1 MKIFR
6 YYSLLL
12 ILLAAVGLQAATPRF
27 TLVIDAGHG
36 GKDHGAPG
44 AISEEKNLTL
54 KYALAFGKLV
64 EDNCPDVRVIY
75 TRKTDTYLTLHERAD
90 VANRNNAD
98 LFISIH
104 INALDGVH
112 TAHGFQ
118 SYTLGRGETTGDKG
132 LKVNADV
139 AKRENSVI
147 FLENNYKT
155 VYANL
160 NGSAPE
166 LDIMGEIIADQNRE
180 RSVKLS
186 RLMQQEVCKAT
197 GRQDGGSHQ
206 NNLAVLRLTK
216 MPAILLELGFISTPD
231 EENYMNT
238 EEGYA
243 QYPRGF
249 FNAFMRYR
257 EKYDNSIDVPY
268 RAGGEARRTAPLAQ
282 ATEPVA
288 DVRAD
293 EKRQAPTRR
302 EATSRKDAPEK
313 SRQSA
318 ATTVRKD
325 SKETTANR
333 RETTANRRETTA
345 SRKETAATKRATDEA
360 RPVFKI
366 QILVSN
372 SVLKANDHHLK
383 GLTGCDYYVDGQ
395 YKKYTYG
402 ASNDYNEIYRLR
414 KQIVDKFP
422 ESFIIAFKNGKKMD
436 VNEGIRE
443 FKRNR
448 QAGK

>member
-1 MKIFR
+1 MKTYR
-6 YYSLLL
+6 YFSLFLFLL
-12 ILLAAVGLQAATPRF
+12 VALALPAANQRF

-75 TRKTDTYLTLHERAD
+75 TRKTDTYLTLHERAE

-160 NGSAPE
+160 NGNAPE

-186 RLMQQEVCKAT
+186 RFMQQEVCKAT

-238 EEGYA
+238 EEGYN

-268 RAGGEARRTAPLAQ
+268 RSGAEVRKTAPL
-282 ATEPVA
+282 EPVA
-288 DVRAD
+288 EVKGT
-293 EKRQAPTRR
+293 EKRPAAERAVADPPR
-302 EATSRKDAPEK
+302 
-313 SRQSA
+313 RQSA
-318 ATTVRKD
+318 VA
-325 SKETTANR
+325 R
-333 RETTANRRETTA
+333 RETVPA
-345 SRKETAATKRATDEA
+345 RKETASVRKETVTVRKETASVRKEPAPTTKKATDET

-372 SVLKANDHHLK
+372 SVLKANDPHLK
-383 GLTGCDYYVDGQ
+383 GLTGCGYYVDGQ
-395 YKKYTYG
+395 HKKYTYG

-422 ESFIIAFKNGKKMD
+422 EAFIIAFKNGKKGD

-443 FKRNR
+443 FKQNR
-448 QAGK
+448 KAGK

>member
-1 MKIFR
+1 MNTCR
-6 YYSLLL
+6 YISLLL
-12 ILLAAVGLQAATPRF
+12 FLLVALALPAGDQRF

-75 TRKTDTYLTLHERAD
+75 TRKTDTYLPLHERAD

-160 NGSAPE
+160 NGNAPE

-238 EEGYA
+238 EEGYT
-243 QYPRGF
+243 QYPQGF
-249 FNAFMRYR
+249 FNAFVRYK

-268 RAGGEARRTAPLAQ
+268 RAGGEARKAAPLEQ
-282 ATEPVA
+282 APETVA
-288 DVRAD
+288 EAKTVV
-293 EKRQAPTRR
+293 KRQVVAR
-302 EATSRKDAPEK
+302 
-313 SRQSA
+313 
-318 ATTVRKD
+318 
-325 SKETTANR
+325 KETTA
-333 RETTANRRETTA
+333 A
-345 SRKETAATKRATDEA
+345 RKETAVETKKPADES

-372 SVLKANDHHLK
+372 SVLKANDQHLK
-383 GLTGCDYYVDGQ
+383 GLVGCDYYAEGQ

-422 ESFIIAFKNGKKMD
+422 EAFIIAFKNGEKMD

>member
-1 MKIFR
+1 MKICR
-6 YYSLLL
+6 YIALLL
-12 ILLAAVGLQAATPRF
+12 FLLAALTLQAANQRF

-104 INALDGVH
+104 INALDGIH

-160 NGSAPE
+160 NGNAPE

-180 RSVKLS
+180 RSVRLS
-186 RLMQQEVCKAT
+186 KLMQQEVCKAT

-238 EEGYA
+238 EEGYSKYT
-243 QYPRGF
+243 QGF
-249 FNAFMRYR
+249 FKAFMRYK
-257 EKYDNSIDVPY
+257 EKYGNDGDIPY
-268 RAGGEARRTAPLAQ
+268 RP
-282 ATEPVA
+282 
-288 DVRAD
+288 AD
-293 EKRQAPTRR
+293 EERTSTPLRMAKEQLPATRASEKREATPSKRQATSATRQQQAKR
-302 EATSRKDAPEK
+302 KVNVATNE
-313 SRQSA
+313 
-318 ATTVRKD
+318 
-325 SKETTANR
+325 
-333 RETTANRRETTA
+333 
-345 SRKETAATKRATDEA
+345 ETATYAQKKLDET

-366 QILVSN
+366 QVLVSDR
-372 SVLKANDHHLK
+372 VLKNNDSHLK
-383 GLTGCDYYVDGQ
+383 GLSGCEYYTEGQ
-395 YKKYTYG
+395 LKKYTYG

-414 KQIVDKFP
+414 KQIADNFP
-422 ESFIIAFKNGKKMD
+422 DAFIIAFKNGKKMD
-436 VNEGIRE
+436 VNEGIQE
-443 FKRNR
+443 FKQNR
-448 QAGK
+448 RAKK

>member
-1 MKIFR
+1 MKTFR
-6 YYSLLL
+6 YISLLL
-12 ILLAAVGLQAATPRF
+12 FLLAALALQAASRQF

-44 AISEEKNLTL
+44 AISEEKDLTL

-64 EDNCPDVRVIY
+64 EDNCPDVKVIY

-90 VANRNNAD
+90 MANRNNAD

-132 LKVNADV
+132 LKINADV

-147 FLENNYKT
+147 FLENNYKA

-160 NGSAPE
+160 NGNAPE

-238 EEGYA
+238 EDGYT
-243 QYPRGF
+243 QYPKGF
-249 FNAFMRYR
+249 FNAFVRYK

-268 RAGGEARRTAPLAQ
+268 RAGSEARRTAPQ
-282 ATEPVA
+282 EPAKEAVA
-288 DVRAD
+288 EVK
-293 EKRQAPTRR
+293 E
-302 EATSRKDAPEK
+302 PEK
-313 SRQSA
+313 KQ
-318 ATTVRKD
+318 TVSTRKGAITVAKKVVD
-325 SKETTANR
+325 V
-333 RETTANRRETTA
+333 
-345 SRKETAATKRATDEA
+345 D

-372 SVLKANDHHLK
+372 SVLKANDRQLM
-383 GLTGCDYYVDGQ
+383 GLAGCEYYIDGQ

-414 KQIVDKFP
+414 KQITDKFP
-422 ESFIIAFKNGKKMD
+422 GAFIIAFKNGKKMD

>member
-1 MKIFR
+1 MKNCRLF
-6 YYSLLL
+6 SLFLLL
-12 ILLAAVGLQAATPRF
+12 LVTTTFQAANQRF

-54 KYALAFGKLV
+54 KYALAFGQLV
-64 EDNCPDVRVIY
+64 ESSCPDVKVVY
-75 TRKTDTYLTLHERAD
+75 TRTTDTYLTLHERAEI
-90 VANRNNAD
+90 ANRNNAD

-104 INALDGVH
+104 INALDGIH

-139 AKRENSVI
+139 AKRENAVI

-160 NGSAPE
+160 NGDAPE

-186 RLMQQEVCKAT
+186 QLMQQEVCKAT

-238 EEGYA
+238 EEA
-243 QYPRGF
+243 HTNYPQGF
-249 FNAFMRYR
+249 LNAFVRYK
-257 EKYDNSIDVPY
+257 EKYSNTIDVPY
-268 RAGGEARRTAPLAQ
+268 REGIEGRKSAP
-282 ATEPVA
+282 A
-288 DVRAD
+288 DI
-293 EKRQAPTRR
+293 RQ
-302 EATSRKDAPEK
+302 E
-313 SRQSA
+313 
-318 ATTVRKD
+318 
-325 SKETTANR
+325 KETETKNR
-333 RETTANRRETTA
+333 
-345 SRKETAATKRATDEA
+345 RKETESTPRQNTATVRNEPTVAKKSANRTANSNIDETQ
-360 RPVFKI
+360 PVFKV
-366 QILVSN
+366 QILASS
-372 SVLKANDHHLK
+372 SVLKANDNHLK
-383 GLTGCDYYVDGQ
+383 GLTGCDYYEDGN

-402 ASNDYNEIYRLR
+402 SSNNYNEIYRLR
-414 KQIVDKFP
+414 KQILDKFP
-422 ESFIIAFKNGKKMD
+422 EAFIIAFKNGKKID

-443 FKRNR
+443 FKKNR

>member
-1 MKIFR
+1 MKTFR
-6 YYSLLL
+6 YITLLL
-12 ILLAAVGLQAATPRF
+12 SLLAALTLQAAKQQF

-64 EDNCPDVRVIY
+64 EDNCPDVKVIY
-75 TRKTDTYLTLHERAD
+75 TRKTDTYLTLNERAE

-147 FLENNYKT
+147 FLENNYKA

-160 NGSAPE
+160 NGNAPE

-238 EEGYA
+238 EEGYM
-243 QYPRGF
+243 QYPKGF
-249 FNAFMRYR
+249 FNAFVRYKER
-257 EKYDNSIDVPY
+257 YDNSIDVPY
-268 RAGGEARRTAPLAQ
+268 RAGSEVHKTAPLGSAQ
-282 ATEPVA
+282 GAVSEVKEPEKKQKAVTKA
-288 DVRAD
+288 DAD
-293 EKRQAPTRR
+293 KSGQQLTDVQKKSASTRR
-302 EATSRKDAPEK
+302 ETVSARKG
-313 SRQSA
+313 
-318 ATTVRKD
+318 
-325 SKETTANR
+325 ETTAV
-333 RETTANRRETTA
+333 
-345 SRKETAATKRATDEA
+345 TKKIVNDG

-372 SVLKANDHHLK
+372 SVLKANDRQLK
-383 GLTGCDYYVDGQ
+383 GLAGCEYYVDGQ

-414 KQIVDKFP
+414 KQITDKFP
-422 ESFIIAFKNGKKMD
+422 EAFIIAFKNGKKMD

>member
-1 MKIFR
+1 MNTCR
-6 YYSLLL
+6 YISLLL
-12 ILLAAVGLQAATPRF
+12 FLLVALALQAGDQRF

-75 TRKTDTYLTLHERAD
+75 TRKTDTYLPLHERAD

-238 EEGYA
+238 EEAYT
-243 QYPRGF
+243 QYPQGF
-249 FNAFMRYR
+249 FNAFVRYK

-268 RAGGEARRTAPLAQ
+268 RAGGEARKAAPLEQ
-282 ATEPVA
+282 APETVA
-288 DVRAD
+288 EAKTVG
-293 EKRQAPTRR
+293 KRQAVGR
-302 EATSRKDAPEK
+302 
-313 SRQSA
+313 
-318 ATTVRKD
+318 
-325 SKETTANR
+325 KETTA
-333 RETTANRRETTA
+333 A
-345 SRKETAATKRATDEA
+345 RKETAVETKKSTDES

-372 SVLKANDHHLK
+372 SVLKANDQHLK
-383 GLTGCDYYVDGQ
+383 GLSGCDYYVDGQ

-422 ESFIIAFKNGKKMD
+422 EAFIIAFKNGKKMD
-436 VNEGIRE
+436 VSEGIRE

>member
-1 MKIFR
+1 MKARRFS
-6 YYSLLL
+6 SLFLFLL
-12 ILLAAVGLQAATPRF
+12 VALVLQAANQRF

-54 KYALAFGKLV
+54 KYALAFGRLV
-64 EDNCPDVRVIY
+64 ESNCPDVKVVY
-75 TRKTDTYLTLHERAD
+75 TRTTDTYLTLHERAEI
-90 VANRNNAD
+90 ANRNNAD

-139 AKRENSVI
+139 AKRENAVI

-160 NGSAPE
+160 NGDAPE

-186 RLMQQEVCKAT
+186 QLMQQEVCKAT

-238 EEGYA
+238 EEA
-243 QYPRGF
+243 HNNYPQGF
-249 FNAFMRYR
+249 LNAFLRYK
-257 EKYDNSIDVPY
+257 EKYDSSIDVPY
-268 RAGGEARRTAPLAQ
+268 RTGAEGRKSSNAEARQEQEPETTVAVKKTETAPRRKV
-282 ATEPVA
+282 ATP
-288 DVRAD
+288 
-293 EKRQAPTRR
+293 Q
-302 EATSRKDAPEK
+302 
-313 SRQSA
+313 
-318 ATTVRKD
+318 
-325 SKETTANR
+325 
-333 RETTANRRETTA
+333 
-345 SRKETAATKRATDEA
+345 KETATATKQAADTPKDGIDEA
-360 RPVFKI
+360 RPVFKV
-366 QILVSN
+366 QILASTI
-372 SVLKANDHHLK
+372 VLKAGDSHLK
-383 GLTGCDYYVDGQ
+383 GLTGCEYYEDGN

-402 ASNDYNEIYRLR
+402 ASNNYNEIYRLR
-414 KQIVDKFP
+414 KQILDKFP
-422 ESFIIAFKNGKKMD
+422 EAFIIAFKNGKKMD
-436 VNEGIRE
+436 VNEGIQE
-443 FKRNR
+443 FKKNR
-448 QAGK
+448 QTGK

>member
-1 MKIFR
+1 MKTFR
-6 YYSLLL
+6 YISLLL
-12 ILLAAVGLQAATPRF
+12 FLLVALALQAASRQF

-44 AISEEKNLTL
+44 AISEEKDLTL

-64 EDNCPDVRVIY
+64 EDNCPDVKVIY

-132 LKVNADV
+132 LKINADV

-147 FLENNYKT
+147 FLENNYKA

-160 NGSAPE
+160 NGNAPE

-197 GRQDGGSHQ
+197 GRLDGGSHQ

-238 EEGYA
+238 EDGYA
-243 QYPRGF
+243 QYPKGF
-249 FNAFMRYR
+249 FNAFIRYK

-268 RAGGEARRTAPLAQ
+268 RAGSEARRTVPLEPAK
-282 ATEPVA
+282 EPVA
-288 DVRAD
+288 EVK
-293 EKRQAPTRR
+293 E
-302 EATSRKDAPEK
+302 PEK
-313 SRQSA
+313 KQ
-318 ATTVRKD
+318 
-325 SKETTANR
+325 
-333 RETTANRRETTA
+333 TA
-345 SRKETAATKRATDEA
+345 STRKGAITVAKKVVDGD

-372 SVLKANDHHLK
+372 SVLKANDRQLM
-383 GLTGCDYYVDGQ
+383 GLAGCEYYVDGQ

-414 KQIVDKFP
+414 KQITDKFP
-422 ESFIIAFKNGKKMD
+422 EAFIIAFKNGKKMD

>member
-1 MKIFR
+1 MKKRRLISFFLF
-6 YYSLLL
+6 LLL
-12 ILLAAVGLQAATPRF
+12 ALTLQAANKRF

-54 KYALAFGKLV
+54 KYALAFGRLV
-64 EDNCPDVRVIY
+64 EAKCPDVEVIY
-75 TRKTDTYLTLHERAD
+75 TRTTDTYLTLHERAEI
-90 VANRNNAD
+90 ANRNNAD

-104 INALDGVH
+104 INALDGIH
-112 TAHGFQ
+112 TARGFQ

-132 LKVNADV
+132 LKMNADV

-147 FLENNYKT
+147 FLESNYKT

-160 NGSAPE
+160 NGNAPE

-180 RSVKLS
+180 RSVYLS

-197 GRQDGGSHQ
+197 GRQNGGSHQ

-238 EEGYA
+238 EDGHTK
-243 QYPRGF
+243 YPMGF
-249 FNAFMRYR
+249 YNAFIRYK

-268 RAGGEARRTAPLAQ
+268 RVGAEGRRTPPA
-282 ATEPVA
+282 EPI
-288 DVRAD
+288 R
-293 EKRQAPTRR
+293 
-302 EATSRKDAPEK
+302 APEPEAK
-313 SRQSA
+313 PAEKKEQSAPRQKA
-318 ATTVRKD
+318 ATT
-325 SKETTANR
+325 
-333 RETTANRRETTA
+333 
-345 SRKETAATKRATDEA
+345 RKEAPAAPPKAANED

-372 SVLKANDHHLK
+372 GVLKAGDRQFK
-383 GLTGCDYYVDGQ
+383 GLTGCDFYEEGN

-414 KQIVDKFP
+414 KQILDKFP
-422 ESFIIAFKNGKKMD
+422 EAFIIAFKNGKKMN

-443 FKRNR
+443 FKKNR
-448 QAGK
+448 QAGR